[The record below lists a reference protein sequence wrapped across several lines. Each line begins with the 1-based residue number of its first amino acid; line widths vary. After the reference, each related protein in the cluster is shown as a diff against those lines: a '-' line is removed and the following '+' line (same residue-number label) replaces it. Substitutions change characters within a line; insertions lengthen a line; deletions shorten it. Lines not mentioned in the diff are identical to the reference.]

1 MAIEYK
7 PLREK
12 VMIVPFAAAR
22 QSPTTAASGSSTF
35 VLPRQPT
42 SMRAEMTIN
51 AGFEWNIT
59 AR

>member
-12 VMIVPFAAAR
+12 VIVVPFAAAR

-35 VLPRQPT
+35 GLPRQPT
-42 SMRAEMTIN
+42 SMRADMTMS
-51 AGFEWNIT
+51 AGFAWNIT